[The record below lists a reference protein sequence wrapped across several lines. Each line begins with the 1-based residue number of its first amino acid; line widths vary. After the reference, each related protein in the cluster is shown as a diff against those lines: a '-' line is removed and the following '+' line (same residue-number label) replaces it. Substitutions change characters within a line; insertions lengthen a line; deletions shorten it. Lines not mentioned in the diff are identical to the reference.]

1 MFPGGPGSHSPAPSL
16 LIAPPDT
23 TRRLIKYLT
32 DLLLRLFNLFIMAS
46 SQGGFKET
54 LPPLNYNR
62 SDSIYIPTAM
72 GANRVNPNC
81 PPSPGSASC
90 LHPGRRRRRVNKI
103 KIINNNKGRHELV
116 PFVTGRERGD
126 DTAFKATP

>member
-1 MFPGGPGSHSPAPSL
+1 MFPGGPGSRSPAPSL
-16 LIAPPDT
+16 LIAPPPPNT
-23 TRRLIKYLT
+23 TRHLIKYLT

-72 GANRVNPNC
+72 GGNRVNPNR
-81 PPSPGSASC
+81 PPP
-90 LHPGRRRRRVNKI
+90 P
-103 KIINNNKGRHELV
+103 
-116 PFVTGRERGD
+116 
-126 DTAFKATP
+126 ATLPVYIRAEHGAALTK